1 MAYKPDSP
9 QQLLKNPVLQEI
21 LRRVAIHAELLKK
34 VKEGLPVALA
44 GHCLDCVAHEDGEVV
59 IFSDSQAFASQ
70 LRFYAPVI
78 LAKLNANH
86 GPSFFRRVSVK
97 NLHPKAQDTA
107 ARLMQAPSPET
118 IGIVKESGKAAFC
131 DELGRALAKLGAAME
146 RYAKEQT

>member
-9 QQLLKNPVLQEI
+9 QQLLKTPAFQEI
-21 LRRVAIHAELLKK
+21 LRRVAIHSELLKK
-34 VKEGLPVALA
+34 IKEGLPIALA

-86 GPSFFRRVSVK
+86 RSPFFRRVSVK
-97 NLHPKAQDTA
+97 NLHTTAQDSA
-107 ARLMQAPSPET
+107 VRLMRAPSPET
-118 IGIVKESGKAAFC
+118 IGIVKESGKAAYC
-131 DELGRALAKLGAAME
+131 DELGRALARLGTAME
-146 RYAKEQT
+146 HYAKEQT